1 MPATPNN
8 LVPIEHRIAADQRRF
23 RNKHKGA
30 VLWFTGLPGSGKST
44 LALGLEQRLFE
55 MGAQVYS
62 LDGDNIRRGLN
73 SDLGFSHEDRT
84 ENIRRVG
91 EVAALF
97 ADAGLIVVTA
107 FISPYRQD
115 REMARHAAGTVFHEI
130 YIKAPIEVCER
141 RDPKGHYALARAG
154 KLLHFTGVSAP
165 YEAPDNP
172 DLTIET
178 NKFSVEES
186 LERLVAF
193 ARAHL
198 FEM

>member
-1 MPATPNN
+1 MPPISKN
-8 LVPIEHRIAADQRRF
+8 LVPIEHRIAADQRRL
-23 RNKHKGA
+23 RNKHRGA

-84 ENIRRVG
+84 ENIRRIG

-107 FISPYRQD
+107 FISPYRHD
-115 REMARHAAGTVFHEI
+115 RKTARNAARTAFHEI
-130 YIKAPIEVCER
+130 YIKAPIDVCEK
-141 RDPKGHYALARAG
+141 RDPKGHYALARTG
-154 KLLHFTGVSAP
+154 KLLDFTGVSAP
-165 YEAPDNP
+165 YEAPENP

-178 NKFSVEES
+178 DQLSVEES
-186 LERLVAF
+186 LERLIAF
-193 ARAHL
+193 ARAQL
-198 FEM
+198 LET

>member
-1 MPATPNN
+1 MPPASKN
-8 LVPIEHRIAADQRRF
+8 LVPIERRIAGAQRRL

-73 SDLGFSHEDRT
+73 SDLGFSHEGRT
-84 ENIRRVG
+84 ENIRRIG

-107 FISPYRQD
+107 FISPYRHD
-115 REMARHAAGTVFHEI
+115 RETARNAAGTAFHEI
-130 YIKAPIEVCER
+130 YIKASVDVCER

-154 KLLHFTGVSAP
+154 KLLDFTGVSAP
-165 YEAPDNP
+165 YEAPDSP

-178 NKFSVEES
+178 DKLSVEES

-193 ARAHL
+193 AQAKL
-198 FEM
+198 LGT